1 MYGIVVNCCSI
12 IVMFA
17 MVLHFASCCDRV
29 LKYTIGKQ
37 VYRRGNKWI
46 TPSYWLITIRPWC
59 IDGTMLLTNNLNSA
73 VLRKD

>member
-1 MYGIVVNCCSI
+1 MYGFVVNCCSI

-29 LKYTIGKQ
+29 IKYTIRKQ

-46 TPSYWLITIRPWC
+46 TP
-59 IDGTMLLTNNLNSA
+59 
-73 VLRKD
+73 